1 MNLPAYFR
9 AQAERCLR
17 LSRTCFD
24 LSVAEQ
30 LRGMADDLRGKAVE
44 LESAYPP
51 ATRHNARHSSHG

>member
-1 MNLPAYFR
+1 MTLPAYFR

-30 LRGMADDLRGKAVE
+30 LRGMADELRLKAVE

-51 ATRHNARHSSHG
+51 VAMRDARRSSHG